1 MMEAQDGLV
10 TEAAVTPRDRP
21 LLEFEVRNVTP
32 IAHAAAPTLR
42 FELAIDEGSER
53 EIFAIALSVSIEIE
67 PAQRRYDPETR
78 ERLVELLG
86 DPARIGAPTR
96 TMHWTRL
103 GVLVPAF
110 SGSTTVGVDV
120 LCNYDLE
127 VGATSYFHT
136 VTDGE
141 VPLAFNF
148 NGGVYYQGDDGRL
161 QIVQVDWDSHASY
174 RMPVEAWKRMIA
186 MHYPFRDWV
195 ALHTETLEALRRRRA
210 ELGLPTFD
218 ATVAELLR
226 EARDAG

>member
-1 MMEAQDGLV
+1 MEAHDGLV
-10 TEAAVTPRDRP
+10 TEPAATPRDRP
-21 LLEFEVRNVTP
+21 LLGFEVRNVTP

-42 FELAIDEGSER
+42 FELAIDEGTER
-53 EIFAIALSVSIEIE
+53 EIFTIALSVSIEIE

-86 DPARIGAPTR
+86 DPQKIGAPTR

-127 VGATSYFHT
+127 IGATSYFHT
-136 VTDGE
+136 VEDGE

-148 NGGVYYQGDDGRL
+148 NGSVYYQGDDGRL

-174 RMPVEAWKRMIA
+174 RMPVQAWKQMIK
-186 MHYPFRDWV
+186 MHYPFREWV
-195 ALHTETLEALRRRRA
+195 AVHSETLEALRRRRA
-210 ELGLPTFD
+210 ERGFPTFD

-226 EARDAG
+226 ETEDAD